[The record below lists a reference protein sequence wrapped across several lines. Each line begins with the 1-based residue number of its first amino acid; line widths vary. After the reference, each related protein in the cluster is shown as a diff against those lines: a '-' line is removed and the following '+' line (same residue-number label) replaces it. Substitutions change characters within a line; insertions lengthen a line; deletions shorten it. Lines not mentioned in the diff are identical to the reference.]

1 MKKTILFIAGIA
13 GFVLYCQP
21 KPEVIEVVREVEVI
35 KEVDV
40 PVLVKPNIVYV
51 PIVREVI
58 VEKPVLVK
66 PSKNWRQEM
75 INGVKFFEGFRPNAY
90 YCCAGVK
97 TIGYGETDKNIVALG
112 SITEHRAAS
121 LLKQRLAEIE
131 EQVKKD
137 VKVPLNDA
145 QLCALTSFTFNLGRT
160 NLLRLIN
167 GEDRLNSGN
176 YDSVEK
182 IMPLYRKA
190 GGQIKEGLVKRRSF
204 EVSLW
209 NGNPQY

>member
-35 KEVDV
+35 RENA
-40 PVLVKPNIVYV
+40 PILVKPNIVYV
-51 PIVREVI
+51 PVVKEVI
-58 VEKPVLVK
+58 VEKPILVT

-75 INGVKFFEGFRPNAY
+75 IDGVKFFEGFKPCVYVCSGGKR
-90 YCCAGVK
+90 
-97 TIGYGETDKNIVALG
+97 TIGYGETNKSIVALG
-112 SITEHRAAS
+112 AITEHRAAS
-121 LLKQRLAEIE
+121 LLKDRLLEIE

-145 QLCALTSFTFNLGRT
+145 QLCALTSFTYNLGRT

-167 GEDRLNSGN
+167 GEDRLNNGN
-176 YDSVEK
+176 YESVEK